1 MDNLILILTAVWMFC
16 LIAVVGEYFF
26 GEKK

>member
-1 MDNLILILTAVWMFC
+1 MENLILILVALWMFC

-26 GEKK
+26 GDKE